1 MVVAA
6 GGGGLVAGIVLARAG
21 RTDCRRRAGEL
32 PVVRGRPRGWRP
44 VDSQSHSVAASAL
57 GATRV
62 GELPFSVLSR
72 HTVDLRARQRRGI
85 ARGAGPA
92 VGGVP
97 SSPSTRRR
105 RPVRDWLAGRVPGDR
120 RLPGDLRRQR
130 RVTTVSRPFD
140 AVEIVFNPNSTGDA
154 KELAQGLAGQ
164 LAERAPELAV
174 QLRPTERAG
183 HGREIARDAAR
194 AGRPLVVSVSGDGG
208 YNDVVNGLMEA
219 GADSA
224 YAAVLAAGN
233 ANDHRRVTRERPLAD
248 AIVEG
253 DVSRLDLLRL
263 TTDDDREAR
272 YAHSYIGLGITPT
285 VALELEKGGKGS
297 IREVIS
303 TIVAFLRFRPFERDR
318 DRRRPR
324 ELRQCHLRQH
334 PRDGEGRGPQRR
346 GPAGRRRVRGDRA
359 AAHREVAGAGDRRA
373 GGAAPGWA
381 RSRRPASTGSRPWTR
396 CRSRWTARCRSSGAG
411 WK

>member
-1 MVVAA
+1 
-6 GGGGLVAGIVLARAG
+6 
-21 RTDCRRRAGEL
+21 
-32 PVVRGRPRGWRP
+32 
-44 VDSQSHSVAASAL
+44 
-57 GATRV
+57 
-62 GELPFSVLSR
+62 
-72 HTVDLRARQRRGI
+72 
-85 ARGAGPA
+85 
-92 VGGVP
+92 
-97 SSPSTRRR
+97 
-105 RPVRDWLAGRVPGDR
+105 
-120 RLPGDLRRQR
+120 
-130 RVTTVSRPFD
+130 VTTVSRPFD

-154 KELAQGLAGQ
+154 KELAQELVDQ

-219 GADSA
+219 GGNTA

-253 DVSRLDLLRL
+253 DVTRLDLLKMS
-263 TTDDDREAR
+263 TDDGREAR

-303 TIVAFLRFRPFERDR
+303 TIRTFSRFRPFEIETDAGRESFDSVIFANIR
-318 DRRRPR
+318 EMAKFAVLSDEGRPD
-324 ELRQCHLRQH
+324 
-334 PRDGEGRGPQRR
+334 DGEFEVIVLRHTAKWRVLATAVRAALRGLGPQPTAREYR
-346 GPAGRRRVRGDRA
+346 FTTVDPMPVQIDGEVSEFD
-359 AAHREVAGAGDRRA
+359 REVSVTVQIVPSALQTVR
-373 GGAAPGWA
+373 
-381 RSRRPASTGSRPWTR
+381 
-396 CRSRWTARCRSSGAG
+396 
-411 WK
+411 